1 MENLKKYVT
10 SHKCTYDYIIHSIVD
25 FKKESAFPYGNL
37 TVSPVSTECN
47 LEIDYIIYE
56 RKRKIDELNKRKSK
70 HSILEILIKEID
82 KLAEENSIRIC
93 EDVGEL
99 KGDIKT
105 KINIASNLI
114 ATTGRYGPA
123 EIILISKKNF
133 EKLGLEEIK
142 KDYEFYFTDFVK
154 DIILYRKNNCNQPGL
169 VMFYNKRKLSF
180 EKIGF
185 YPEKQYLKIKL

>member
-10 SHKCTYDYIIHSIVD
+10 SHKCTDDYFTHSIID
-25 FKKESAFPYGNL
+25 FKKESYGNL
-37 TVSPVSTECN
+37 TVSPTSTDCN
-47 LEIDYIIYE
+47 LKIDYIIYE

-82 KLAEENSIRIC
+82 KLAEENSIGIC
-93 EDVGEL
+93 EDIGIGEL

-105 KINIASNLI
+105 KIKNASNII
-114 ATTGRYGPA
+114 AVTGRYGHA
-123 EIILISKKNF
+123 EIILISKKNY

-142 KDYEFYFTDFVK
+142 NEYEFLFTDFVK
-154 DIILYRKNNCNQPGL
+154 DIILYRKNNYNQPGL
-169 VMFYNKRKLSF
+169 IMFYNKRKLSF